1 LDTRVCLGTR
11 RVFVDTK
18 NQGTKKAHNR
28 RLSPEAKTSSC
39 SSSSLSS
46 SSVLLRVSSAAL
58 FAVVVVVHF
67 FFSKT
72 HQINDNLKKFTH
84 KEKRFWN
91 FVLGFANI

>member
-39 SSSSLSS
+39 SSSSS
-46 SSVLLRVSSAAL
+46 SSVLRVSSAAL
-58 FAVVVVVHF
+58 FAVVVVHF

-72 HQINDNLKKFTH
+72 HQINDNLKKFTQR
-84 KEKRFWN
+84 KTIWN
-91 FVLGFANI
+91 FVLRFENI

>member
-39 SSSSLSS
+39 SSSSSS
-46 SSVLLRVSSAAL
+46 SSVLRVSSAAL

-72 HQINDNLKKFTH
+72 HQINDNLKKFTQR
-84 KEKRFWN
+84 KTIWN
-91 FVLGFANI
+91 FVLGFENI

>member
-39 SSSSLSS
+39 SSSSS
-46 SSVLLRVSSAAL
+46 SSVLRVSSAAL
-58 FAVVVVVHF
+58 FAVVVVHF

-72 HQINDNLKKFTH
+72 RQINDNLKKFTQ
-84 KEKRFWN
+84 KEKRFGIL
-91 FVLGFANI
+91 F

>member
-39 SSSSLSS
+39 SSSSSS

-72 HQINDNLKKFTH
+72 HQINDNL
-84 KEKRFWN
+84 
-91 FVLGFANI
+91 